1 MMKRRKM
8 GLAGTVRIVAMAF
21 AVTAALT
28 FATAVAAAQHGSSS
42 KSPTTPPVKPR
53 FLTSHF
59 PDQPSLPPAAS
70 IPVTPLGF
78 TAPSTNYLG
87 TRNSFVSLDF
97 LDEDRI
103 LFTFRVPGLIHRDL
117 RTGEESSERQ
127 IRAVVLKL
135 PQGAGEARVEAEAL
149 WPVHDRVRYL
159 WPLKDGH
166 FLLRDRSSL
175 LLGDATLALKPFLD
189 FPGPLLWVE
198 LDPTQ
203 QFLVTN
209 SREPLAAPAK
219 PAAQPSSSS
228 PAGSKSSP
236 VSSPVSDPL
245 ANPVANSASSPAS
258 SPASN
263 PLSSPVSSPPTAS
276 ATVTTDQDDKTAEEG
291 RPELVVRI
299 LRRESGEVML
309 VSRVRSAVH
318 LPINDAGYLENL
330 RSRGMEW
337 MLNLSYFTG
346 GSRILGSI
354 DTACDPDDEFLSQG
368 EILITGCSPDGAT
381 KLVAMTTEGKT
392 LWIAQAPA
400 TQLWPRSTVASN
412 GSRLA
417 WITLDANRPLS
428 MFAPMDSE
436 DVKEQSV
443 TVFDAAT
450 GDVAFV
456 SPLSPIL
463 DAGGNVALSPS
474 GRRVALLNAGA
485 IQIFDL
491 PAPPALPGKQ

>member
-1 MMKRRKM
+1 MKKYTSMVKWRPIGQAGKARGM
-8 GLAGTVRIVAMAF
+8 ALAVA
-21 AVTAALT
+21 AVLSLATAA
-28 FATAVAAAQHGSSS
+28 AAAQHGSVP
-42 KSPTTPPVKPR
+42 KTPVTPQVKPR

-59 PDQPSLPPAAS
+59 PGQPSVPSVAS
-70 IPVTPLGF
+70 IPVAPLGF

-87 TRNSFVSLDF
+87 TRNTFVSLDF
-97 LDEDRI
+97 IDEDRL

-117 RTGEESSERQ
+117 KTGQESSERQ

-135 PQGAGEARVEAEAL
+135 PQGTVQAEAL
-149 WPVHDRVRYL
+149 WPVHDRLRYL

-166 FLLRDRSSL
+166 ILVRDRNSL
-175 LLGDATLALKPFLD
+175 LQGDATLALKPILD
-189 FPGPLLWVE
+189 FPGSLLWVE
-198 LDPTQ
+198 LDPAQ

-209 SREPLAAPAK
+209 SREPIAATAK
-219 PAAQPSSSS
+219 PAAPAAGSSSTGS
-228 PAGSKSSP
+228 ISGQSSGPASNPTSNP
-236 VSSPVSDPL
+236 VSSP
-245 ANPVANSASSPAS
+245 AA
-258 SPASN
+258 
-263 PLSSPVSSPPTAS
+263 AS
-276 ATVTTDQDDKTAEEG
+276 ATVTTDHDETTVEEG

-318 LPINDAGYLENL
+318 VPINNVGYVENL
-330 RSRGMEW
+330 RSRGTEW
-337 MLNLSYFTG
+337 MLNLNYFTG
-346 GSRILGSI
+346 GTKMLGSVE
-354 DTACDPDDEFLSQG
+354 TSCDPDDEFLSQE
-368 EILITGCSPDGAT
+368 EILVTGCTPDGAS

-392 LWIAQAPA
+392 LWIAQAPP
-400 TQLWPRSTVASN
+400 TQLWPRSTVAAN

-417 WITLDANRPLS
+417 WITLDASHPVS

-463 DAGGNVALSPS
+463 DAGGNVAISPS
-474 GRRVALLNAGA
+474 GRRVALLNAGDL
-485 IQIFDL
+485 QVFDL
-491 PAPPALPGKQ
+491 PPPPALPGTQ

>member
-1 MMKRRKM
+1 MVFAAVIAL
-8 GLAGTVRIVAMAF
+8 GLTTAG
-21 AVTAALT
+21 
-28 FATAVAAAQHGSSS
+28 AAAQHGGAS
-42 KSPTTPPVKPR
+42 KTPAAPTVKPR

-59 PDQPSLPPAAS
+59 PEQPSLAPVAS
-70 IPVTPLGF
+70 IPVVPLGF
-78 TAPSTNYLG
+78 TPPSTNYLG
-87 TRNSFVSLDF
+87 ARNSFVSLDF

-117 RTGEESSERQ
+117 KNDDESSERE

-135 PQGAGEARVEAEAL
+135 PQGAGEARVEAQAL

-166 FLLRDRSSL
+166 FLLRDRNSL
-175 LLGDATLALKPFLD
+175 LEGDATLALKPFLD
-189 FPGPLLWVE
+189 FPGSLLWVE
-198 LDPTQ
+198 LDPSQ
-203 QFLVTN
+203 QLLVTN

-219 PAAQPSSSS
+219 PKAAEGASPSTTSLSS
-228 PAGSKSSP
+228 PTSS
-236 VSSPVSDPL
+236 
-245 ANPVANSASSPAS
+245 
-258 SPASN
+258 
-263 PLSSPVSSPPTAS
+263 PLSSPVSSQVSNPATAS
-276 ATVTTDQDDKTAEEG
+276 ATVTTDQDDATAEDG

-299 LRRESGEVML
+299 LRRASGEVML

-330 RSRGMEW
+330 RGRGMEW
-337 MLNLSYFTG
+337 KLNLSYFTG
-346 GSRILGSI
+346 GAKMLGSVE
-354 DTACDPDDEFLSQG
+354 TACDPDDEFLSED
-368 EILITGCSPDGAT
+368 EILVTGCTPDGSS

-392 LWIAQAPA
+392 LWIAQAPPA
-400 TQLWPRSTVASN
+400 QLWPHLTVAPN

-417 WITLDANRPLS
+417 WLTLDANHPVG
-428 MFAPMDSE
+428 MFAPLGVE

-456 SPLSPIL
+456 SPLSPML
-463 DAGGNVALSPS
+463 DAGGNVAFSPS

-485 IQIFDL
+485 IQVFDL
-491 PAPPALPGKQ
+491 PPAPAVPGKP